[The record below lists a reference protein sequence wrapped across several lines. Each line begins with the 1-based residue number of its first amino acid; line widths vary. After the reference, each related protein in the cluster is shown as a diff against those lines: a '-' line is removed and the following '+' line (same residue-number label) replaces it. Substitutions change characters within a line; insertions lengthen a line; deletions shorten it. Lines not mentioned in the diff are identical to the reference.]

1 MTVKELYDKLN
12 ATVPAS
18 LCADWDNDGLACLP
32 DASRKAKK
40 VLVALDITD
49 HVVQKAIDGGFDA
62 IVAHQPLLFRGIKAL
77 TAETGVSRKLL
88 QLARAD
94 IAAISLH
101 TRLDAVSGG
110 VNDTLA
116 LLLGLQSVTSFGTA
130 EEGELGRIG
139 TLPRPVSAHFFA
151 DFVREKLGTS
161 AVLFAGDADKEV
173 RTVALVG
180 GEGGDFL
187 PAAVA
192 AGADLFLSGRI
203 GYHRMLDA
211 AEEGIA
217 VIEAGHYAT
226 EAPVC
231 ARLVEILHDID
242 PDLEIE
248 VVSSQKIEIIC

>member
-12 ATVPAS
+12 ASVPAALS
-18 LCADWDNDGLACLP
+18 AAWDNDGLACLP
-32 DASRKAKK
+32 DATREATR

-49 HVVQKAIDGGFDA
+49 DVVKKAIDGGFDA
-62 IVAHQPLLFRGIKAL
+62 IVAHHPLLFRGIKAL
-77 TAETGVSRKLL
+77 TEETAVSRKLL
-88 QLARAD
+88 QLARAGV
-94 IAAISLH
+94 AAISLH
-101 TRLDAVSGG
+101 TRLDAADGG
-110 VNDTLA
+110 VNDTLSI
-116 LLLGLQSVTSFGTA
+116 LLGLQGVTAFGTE
-130 EEGELGRIG
+130 EEGMLGRMG
-139 TLPRPVSAHFFA
+139 LLPRPVSARYFA
-151 DFVREKLGTS
+151 DFVRERLGTP

-187 PAAVA
+187 DAAVA

-211 AEEGIA
+211 AEAGLA

-231 ARLVEILHDID
+231 ARIAELLRDID
-242 PDLEIE
+242 PYLVIE
-248 VVSSQKIEIIC
+248 VVSSQKIEVIC